1 MPSPAVAEAR
11 RRLVID
17 MAGIVASAVGFGI
30 VFGLTA
36 RGAGFSLV
44 EAVAF
49 STLVFAGASQFAA
62 AVDPACP
69 PPGEPA

>member
-1 MPSPAVAEAR
+1 MV
-11 RRLVID
+11 
-17 MAGIVASAVGFGI
+17 GIVASAAGFGI

-49 STLVFAGASQFAA
+49 STIVFAGASQFARGRDGGGA
-62 AVDPACP
+62 ASAGRRSSSSPAS
-69 PPGEPA
+69 